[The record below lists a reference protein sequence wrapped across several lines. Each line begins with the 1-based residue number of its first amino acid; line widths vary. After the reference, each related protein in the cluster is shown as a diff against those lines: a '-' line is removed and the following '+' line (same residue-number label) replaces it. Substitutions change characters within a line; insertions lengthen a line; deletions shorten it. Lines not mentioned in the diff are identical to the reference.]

1 MVRLR
6 NVGLSRS
13 YRRSLVEAG
22 TDLLRRMGKHGHFP
36 SKTTPPQLIDGW
48 VEQVVEEAHAEGE
61 RLYWVTLGVLGL
73 QRGLKIS
80 GSLLRGTW
88 RCIQGWRSLRP
99 VRSRIPITTF
109 VLEGLILQGIHS
121 GWRENGWLRK
131 QAWACALAVWLG
143 FVGLLR
149 PAEILQLKVGDLS
162 FSSPG
167 GGLGQDPGLVVVVR
181 NPKTRRIWHK
191 QFVLCRDDRLE
202 RWLKW
207 WVQGMPARKS
217 LFNFS
222 RYVWQKHFSALI
234 ERLGLEACRF
244 TLGSL
249 RAGGAT
255 SHFRKHGNLGELQFL
270 GRWTSQST
278 LRFYLQEAF
287 SMHVESQ
294 ISTASMQLLNTL
306 HRFDSLLECPPQQ
319 PLRVLIGEIAHA
331 GQGC

>member
-1 MVRLR
+1 M
-6 NVGLSRS
+6 
-13 YRRSLVEAG
+13 
-22 TDLLRRMGKHGHFP
+22 
-36 SKTTPPQLIDGW
+36 
-48 VEQVVEEAHAEGE
+48 
-61 RLYWVTLGVLGL
+61 
-73 QRGLKIS
+73 
-80 GSLLRGTW
+80 
-88 RCIQGWRSLRP
+88 
-99 VRSRIPITTF
+99 
-109 VLEGLILQGIHS
+109 EGLILQGIHS

-181 NPKTRRIWHK
+181 DPKTRRIWRK

-278 LRFYLQEAF
+278 LQFYLQEAF

-294 ISTASMQLLNTL
+294 ISTSSMQLLNTL

-331 GQGC
+331 GQGR